1 MLFLLI
7 SIFGLF
13 ISDRFVY
20 RLENFHIIFPK
31 IRKVLFVVLNTPS
44 VYFLFFKEHLIL
56 FFIYIG
62 VFLASLIFLNIY
74 FELFLKKVFFRG
86 QIKVLEAINLHI
98 KSGQSP
104 IKSAKLVFQTLT
116 HVEKIVF
123 EPLNY
128 IEVDIS
134 SVVHG
139 EKSANAV
146 PIYARKKF
154 SANFFEEMYFILRST
169 TRVSDQIDQFRR
181 GLRIQNNLRHKSR
194 LSALQVRAQAVVATL
209 IYVFLLCFAVSE
221 LQLANYPS
229 VIAVSL
235 LLMATGLI
243 IILKKGES
251 VKWTI

>member
-13 ISDRFVY
+13 ISDCFVY

-44 VYFLFFKEHLIL
+44 LYFLLFKEHLIL
-56 FFIYIG
+56 FYIYIG
-62 VFLASLIFLNIY
+62 VILGSLIFLNIY

-104 IKSAKLVFQTLT
+104 IKSAKIVFQTLT

-128 IEVDIS
+128 IEVD
-134 SVVHG
+134 VCG

-154 SANFFEEMYFILRST
+154 SANFFEEMYFILRSS
-169 TRVSDQIDQFRR
+169 TRVSDQIDQFKR
-181 GLRIQNNLRHKSR
+181 GLRIQNTLRHKSR

-209 IYVFLLCFAVSE
+209 IYLFLLCFALAE

-229 VIAVSL
+229 VIMVSL
-235 LLMATGLI
+235 LLMTTGLI

>member
-20 RLENFHIIFPK
+20 RLENFHIVFPK
-31 IRKVLFVVLNTPS
+31 IRKVLFIVLNTPS
-44 VYFLFFKEHLIL
+44 VFFLLFKEHLIL
-56 FFIYIG
+56 FYIYIG
-62 VFLASLIFLNIY
+62 VILFSLIFLNIY
-74 FELFLKKVFFRG
+74 FELFLKKAFFRG

-104 IKSAKLVFQTLT
+104 IKSAKIVFQTLT

-128 IEVDIS
+128 IEVDTI
-134 SVVHG
+134 VG
-139 EKSANAV
+139 DRAQAV

-154 SANFFEEMYFILRST
+154 TGPYFEEIYFILRST
-169 TRVSDQIDQFRR
+169 TRVSDQIDQFKR
-181 GLRIQNNLRHKSR
+181 GLRIENSLRHKSR
-194 LSALQVRAQAVVATL
+194 LSVLQVRAQAMVASF
-209 IYVFLLCFAVSE
+209 IYVFLLFFAIAE
-221 LQLANYPS
+221 LQLIKYPA
-229 VIAVSL
+229 VIAISF
-235 LLMATGLI
+235 LLMLAGLTV
-243 IILKKGES
+243 ILKKGNK

>member
-44 VYFLFFKEHLIL
+44 LYFLLFKEHLIL
-56 FFIYIG
+56 FYIYIG
-62 VFLASLIFLNIY
+62 VILGSLIFLNIY

-104 IKSAKLVFQTLT
+104 IKSAKIVFQTLT

-128 IEVDIS
+128 VEVD
-134 SVVHG
+134 VCG

-169 TRVSDQIDQFRR
+169 TRVSDQIDQFKR
-181 GLRIQNNLRHKSR
+181 GLRIQNSLRHKSR

-209 IYVFLLCFAVSE
+209 IYLFLLCFAVAE

-229 VIAVSL
+229 VIMVSL
-235 LLMATGLI
+235 LLMTTGLI

>member
-31 IRKVLFVVLNTPS
+31 IRKVLFVILNTPS
-44 VYFLFFKEHLIL
+44 LYFLLFKEHLIL
-56 FFIYIG
+56 FYIYIG
-62 VFLASLIFLNIY
+62 VILGSLIFLNIY

-104 IKSAKLVFQTLT
+104 IKSAKIVFQTLT

-128 IEVDIS
+128 VEVD
-134 SVVHG
+134 VCG

-169 TRVSDQIDQFRR
+169 TRVSDQIDQFKR
-181 GLRIQNNLRHKSR
+181 GLRIQNSLRHKSR

-209 IYVFLLCFAVSE
+209 IYLFLLCFAVAE

-229 VIAVSL
+229 VIMVSL
-235 LLMATGLI
+235 LLMTTGLI

>member
-31 IRKVLFVVLNTPS
+31 IRKVLFVILNIPS
-44 VYFLFFKEHLIL
+44 LYFLFFKEHLIL
-56 FFIYIG
+56 FYVYIG
-62 VFLASLIFLNIY
+62 LILVSLIFLNIY
-74 FELFLKKVFFRG
+74 FELMLKNTFFRG

-104 IKSAKLVFQTLT
+104 LKSAKIVFQTLT

-128 IEVDIS
+128 IEVD
-134 SVVHG
+134 VVVG
-139 EKSANAV
+139 EGAKAV

-154 SANFFEEMYFILRST
+154 ASQFFDEMYFILRSS
-169 TRVSDQIDQFRR
+169 TRVSDQIDQFKR

-209 IYVFLLCFAVSE
+209 IYVFLLCFAIAE
-221 LQLANYPS
+221 LQLLNYPAVIGIS
-229 VIAVSL
+229 V
-235 LLMATGLI
+235 LMMTAGLTV
-243 IILKKGES
+243 ILKKGNS
-251 VKWTI
+251 IKWTI